1 MGFAKAPSRQDR
13 LVYAAAAVLLAYP
26 DEEQARNLA
35 LVEEAL
41 AESGALPRFQPT
53 LDHLRSLPLMEAQSF
68 HVQEF
73 DLSRRHA
80 LHLSYW
86 TDGDTRRR
94 GEVLASIKAVYRE
107 SGLLVDTAGELPDHL
122 PMVLEFTAADPE
134 RGLALL
140 NRFRA
145 SLELIRLGLLAD
157 DLPHA
162 GVLVAVCDLL
172 PGASPQTR
180 AEVQARFGQVQPIE
194 LVGLDPSLPSGLALV
209 DARSLR

>member
-1 MGFAKAPSRQDR
+1 MNSATTTPTVESKSRLR
-13 LVYAAAAVLLAYP
+13 LGAVAAML
-26 DEEQARNLA
+26 Q
-35 LVEEAL
+35 LVFNEGYSA
-41 AESGALPRFQPT
+41 
-53 LDHLRSLPLMEAQSF
+53 
-68 HVQEF
+68 
-73 DLSRRHA
+73 
-80 LHLSYW
+80 
-86 TDGDTRRR
+86 
-94 GEVLASIKAVYRE
+94 
-107 SGLLVDTAGELPDHL
+107 
-122 PMVLEFTAADPE
+122 AADPE

>member
-1 MGFAKAPSRQDR
+1 M
-13 LVYAAAAVLLAYP
+13 
-26 DEEQARNLA
+26 
-35 LVEEAL
+35 
-41 AESGALPRFQPT
+41 
-53 LDHLRSLPLMEAQSF
+53 
-68 HVQEF
+68 
-73 DLSRRHA
+73 
-80 LHLSYW
+80 
-86 TDGDTRRR
+86 
-94 GEVLASIKAVYRE
+94 LASIKAVYRE
-107 SGLLVDTAGELPDHL
+107 SGLLVDIAGELPDHL